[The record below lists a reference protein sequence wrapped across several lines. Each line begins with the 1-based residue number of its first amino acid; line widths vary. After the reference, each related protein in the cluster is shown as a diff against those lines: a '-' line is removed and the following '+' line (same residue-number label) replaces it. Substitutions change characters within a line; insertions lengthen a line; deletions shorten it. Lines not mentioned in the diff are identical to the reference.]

1 MSFKD
6 MVAADIKAVFL
17 NLAEFGE
24 PRTILYD
31 GETYRDI
38 PVVLTGRMETERG
51 TLADDHTQGVYQASH
66 VLFCSLE
73 DLDGNQPE
81 QGTRLR
87 ISQEG
92 DFFRTYYVAE
102 SSCEM
107 GMVQLTL
114 EVLDE

>member
-17 NLAEFGE
+17 NLDEFGE
-24 PRTILYD
+24 PRTIIYD
-31 GETYRDI
+31 GETYRGI
-38 PVVLTGRMETERG
+38 PVVLTGRKEAER
-51 TLADDHTQGVYQASH
+51 TQLADDHAQGIYQASH
-66 VLFCSLE
+66 VLFCSLD

-87 ISQEG
+87 ISDEDG
-92 DFFRTYYVAE
+92 FLRTYYVAA
-102 SSCEM
+102 SDCEM
-107 GMVQLTL
+107 GMVRAEL